1 MRISRFGETATR
13 RSFYFGQCPLLAQS
27 GHQLVRCT
35 CPLSGVKR
43 TCVIGSTPAWA
54 AGSDCPPLRG
64 QDFDQASERGFA
76 VFRVLKLKAK
86 LGGFIADKMGKRERR
101 FLRAHVSD
109 GAVGSANDVAATAA
123 TACDSIRNR
132 VITPDLAAYGA
143 GLL

>member
-1 MRISRFGETATR
+1 M
-13 RSFYFGQCPLLAQS
+13 
-27 GHQLVRCT
+27 
-35 CPLSGVKR
+35 
-43 TCVIGSTPAWA
+43 
-54 AGSDCPPLRG
+54 RG

-109 GAVGSANDVAATAA
+109 DAVSSAHDVAATAA
-123 TACDSIRNR
+123 AACDADFGMELSCFL
-132 VITPDLAAYGA
+132 LAADGA

>member
-1 MRISRFGETATR
+1 MDQLRLGLQGRIAR
-13 RSFYFGQCPLLAQS
+13 
-27 GHQLVRCT
+27 
-35 CPLSGVKR
+35 
-43 TCVIGSTPAWA
+43 
-54 AGSDCPPLRG
+54 PLRG

-123 TACDSIRNR
+123 
-132 VITPDLAAYGA
+132 AAYDSGSEWSYHA
-143 GLL
+143 